1 MTGCGRLGIKVLL
14 LSNQQ
19 SNNSLYVCDAILE
32 KADLILEV
40 LEEEEEGEVEGGGG
54 GRDMI
59 PPSLTTTVLL

>member
-19 SNNSLYVCDAILE
+19 SNNALYVCDSILE

-40 LEEEEEGEVEGGGG
+40 LEEEEGEVEGGGG

-59 PPSLTTTVLL
+59 PPSLPTTVLL